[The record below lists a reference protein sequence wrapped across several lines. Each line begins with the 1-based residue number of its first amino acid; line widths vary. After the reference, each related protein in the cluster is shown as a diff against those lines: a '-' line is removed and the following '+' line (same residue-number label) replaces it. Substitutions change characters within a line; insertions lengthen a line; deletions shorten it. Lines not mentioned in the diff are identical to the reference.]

1 MITQEAADELVDS
14 LVSKDEPKLIIRKRD
29 LCPHGCTCKICT
41 PVSED
46 EPTRNHHRG
55 TCFRVNEDYTKTLEQ
70 KLIDI
75 ECGECGK
82 NMLVCRCDDKEE

>member
-1 MITQEAADELVDS
+1 MNKKEADKIIEWMASVMITRDVDKFHERIDS
-14 LVSKDEPKLIIRKRD
+14 LVS
-29 LCPHGCTCKICT
+29 
-41 PVSED
+41 ED
-46 EPTRNHHRG
+46 VRNHHRG